1 LKCEPL
7 HLPMCN
13 GCRTPSFDRCPA
25 SGQIRRR
32 ATERDQLL
40 AEIVALT
47 TQRDQEQATASK
59 RAGAIQRLMGDIVRE
74 QDLAG
79 AAQVDAA
86 AARLP
91 ADLQVDHLEELR
103 VMAESL
109 SAVIETGR
117 AARTA
122 AERDAAV
129 AAAATQAKE

>member
-1 LKCEPL
+1 
-7 HLPMCN
+7 MCN